1 MNETFVVIMA
11 CILAYVQF
19 FNKITAPPG
28 LFILPSGVGVVECD
42 ELERERFKA
51 YVEYETMD
59 GEIKIPPDAES
70 YLGTISPFF
79 DPTSIASSAACQGR
93 RFIRAPS
100 DFIVRCIALVTS
112 FVEYQQL
119 PEDGPDDGLKREF
132 QARVAAMVRALA
144 ACPFDQT
151 HALNLGMTERLRDME
166 AALVSDGTVGGAVG
180 AVDDGAVCCGPR
192 VLTTEEA
199 NRLVGV
205 TFPRNAGP
213 SETRARAVVCAFF
226 AVKRRVR
233 DKFAPI
239 ALCPHHFE
247 IRHEANVYDEESGDP
262 VLVVRGRDSP
272 HGSTIRSIEVIHGLS
287 SSATIDLAEITRGER
302 KKVAFKGT
310 ATVLGIMRIQKA
322 RLQTAAAAVVVPDPA
337 LALLVEFLEAVAI
350 ELASV

>member
-1 MNETFVVIMA
+1 MSCTES
-11 CILAYVQF
+11 QEDHR
-19 FNKITAPPG
+19 G
-28 LFILPSGVGVVECD
+28 QGQE
-42 ELERERFKA
+42 ERNGPEAKRRKA
-51 YVEYETMD
+51 YVVYETMD

-119 PEDGPDDGLKREF
+119 PEDKLKREF

-166 AALVSDGTVGGAVG
+166 AALVSD
-180 AVDDGAVCCGPR
+180 DGAVVGSMDPMGLMGSMGPAGR
-192 VLTTEEA
+192 VALTTEEA

-226 AVKRRVR
+226 AVKRRGVVESVT
-233 DKFAPI
+233 KFAPI

-272 HGSTIRSIEVIHGLS
+272 HGSTIRSIEVIHGLA

-302 KKVAFKGT
+302 RRIAFKDT
-310 ATVLGIMRIQKA
+310 ATVLGIMRIQKT
-322 RLQTAAAAVVVPDPA
+322 RLQTAAAAAAVAVPDPA

>member
-1 MNETFVVIMA
+1 
-11 CILAYVQF
+11 
-19 FNKITAPPG
+19 
-28 LFILPSGVGVVECD
+28 
-42 ELERERFKA
+42 
-51 YVEYETMD
+51 
-59 GEIKIPPDAES
+59 
-70 YLGTISPFF
+70 
-79 DPTSIASSAACQGR
+79 
-93 RFIRAPS
+93 
-100 DFIVRCIALVTS
+100 
-112 FVEYQQL
+112 
-119 PEDGPDDGLKREF
+119 
-132 QARVAAMVRALA
+132 MVRALA

-151 HALNLGMTERLRDME
+151 HALRLGMTERLRAME
-166 AALVSDGTVGGAVG
+166 ATLVSDGALGAVG
-180 AVDDGAVCCGPR
+180 AAVDDGAVCGGPR

-226 AVKRRVR
+226 AVKRRAR

-272 HGSTIRSIEVIHGLS
+272 YGSTIRSIEVIHGLA

-302 KKVAFKGT
+302 RRIAYKCT
-310 ATVLGIMRIQKA
+310 ATVLGIMRIQKT
-322 RLQTAAAAVVVPDPA
+322 RLQTAAVAAAVPDPA